1 MSEKVDV
8 CIVGSGFGGS
18 IMAYYLAK
26 AGQRVVVLERGPERS
41 TESLQIPMK
50 PREILDV
57 THTFNG
63 NGATVLVGSAVG
75 GGSLVY
81 SGASLRAPSF
91 VFEREVGGSRVWP
104 RALTRR
110 SLDPFYERAEKGL
123 GVHQLGFDEV
133 AKRGGIWG
141 LRMNELGYRVD
152 PIRQATTA
160 CIHCGFCNTG
170 CKFFRKNHLTLN
182 YLRGAKAAGAEIRPK
197 MEALGIEPADGGYRV
212 TYGPAEGGVL
222 RPQAPVG
229 SEEIQAQRV
238 VLAGGAIGTAGLLL
252 RSQQALDG
260 LSDQTGRNLSGN
272 GDLALMALLPE
283 DRRLPGRG
291 RVRQH
296 QGVAMDT
303 VCYEF
308 LESHGFVIITQHE
321 LSLATVANGDP
332 ARLWWGLDKKR
343 MMRQYGETMLGL
355 AVLGIDGSPGSVRIS
370 PPGDEVRLTPAFGV
384 SAIDYRLDPV
394 TRKLYDD
401 ARRIV
406 GGLVK
411 RMGGELIDL
420 TLNPSPSYDETAF
433 FAHPLGTA
441 RLSDSPALGV
451 ADADGEV
458 HGHPGLYVVDGAAV
472 PTALAVNPSLTIAAL
487 AERSAAKLVGRLGG
501 RLASPP
507 HPNPFASSR
516 GPRRPS
522 PDPVRPR
529 RRPRKNGDDRGT
541 DPGFAVHRRN
551 PRFTG

>member
-18 IMAYYLAK
+18 ILAYYLAE
-26 AGQRVVVLERGPERS
+26 AGQRVVVRERGPERS

-50 PREILDV
+50 PREILDI

-91 VFEREVGGSRVWP
+91 VFERKVGGTRVWP

-110 SLDPFYERAEKGL
+110 SLDPFYRRAEKGL

-133 AKRGGIWG
+133 AKRGGTWG

-182 YLRGAKAAGAEIRPK
+182 YLREAERAGAEVRPGL
-197 MEALGIEPADGGYRV
+197 EAIFVRPADGGYRV
-212 TYGPAEGGVL
+212 GYATTATGGINSSIEPPTGEL
-222 RPQAPVG
+222 QAD
-229 SEEIQAQRV
+229 RV
-238 VLAGGAIGTAGLLL
+238 IVAGGAIGTAGLLL
-252 RSQQALDG
+252 RSRPYLSG
-260 LSDQTGRNLSGN
+260 LSDQVGRNLSGN

-283 DRRLPGRG
+283 DDRLPGRG

-303 VCYEF
+303 ITYEF
-308 LESHGFVIITQHE
+308 LRSHGFVIITQHE

-332 ARLWWGLDKKR
+332 RRLWWGLEKKR
-343 MMRQYGETMLGL
+343 MMREYGSTMLGL
-355 AVLGIDGSPGSVRIS
+355 AVLGIDGSPGRVIATPR
-370 PPGDEVRLTPAFGV
+370 GDEIRFTPAFGV
-384 SAIDYRLDPV
+384 TAIEYGLDDQTKRL
-394 TRKLYDD
+394 YAD
-401 ARRIV
+401 ARRIC
-406 GGLVK
+406 GRLVR

-420 TLNPSPSYDETAF
+420 TLNPSPTHDETAF

-441 RLSDSPALGV
+441 RMADSPDTGV
-451 ADADGEV
+451 VDADGEV
-458 HGHPGLYVVDGAAV
+458 FGHPGLYVADGAAV
-472 PTALAVNPSLTIAAL
+472 PTALGVNPSLTIAAV
-487 AERSAAKLVGRLGG
+487 AERIAVRLVRSLGR
-501 RLASPP
+501 RLAAPP
-507 HPNPFASSR
+507 DPNPFVE
-516 GPRRPS
+516 PRRGE
-522 PDPVRPR
+522 R
-529 RRPRKNGDDRGT
+529 
-541 DPGFAVHRRN
+541 AA
-551 PRFTG
+551 